1 LRELRSAGIAADI
14 DLSDRSI
21 KAQFKQADR
30 ESAKLCLILGDDE
43 LKNGQVT
50 VKNLG
55 TGEQSSIPRVELI
68 ERMRSM
74 IPDF

>member
-1 LRELRSAGIAADI
+1 
-14 DLSDRSI
+14 
-21 KAQFKQADR
+21 
-30 ESAKLCLILGDDE
+30 